1 MSTTTATPVAPLDLS
16 GTPGIG
22 FGRLLLVE
30 LRKLVDTRAS
40 RWLLIAI
47 AAVTT
52 AIVVIFFLASDEQDR
67 TFSNLT
73 GATGILQS
81 YLLPVLPIMLVT
93 GEWSQRTALTTFTLV
108 PGRGRVVLAKVVASV
123 LAGLAAVVLAF
134 ALAALGAAVGGA
146 PDAFASFGF
155 DWFGRF
161 TLLETMGILEGLGFA
176 LLFLNSAAAIVVYL
190 VVPIAFSIIAN
201 VWTFLRDAAPWIDLG
216 TAQTPLQDPA
226 ANVDGHD
233 WLHLLTATLIWIVLP
248 FVIGLVRVLRAE
260 VK

>member
-1 MSTTTATPVAPLDLS
+1 MSTVTAPAPLDLS
-16 GTPGIG
+16 GTPRIG

-40 RWLLIAI
+40 RWLLISI
-47 AAVTT
+47 AAVT
-52 AIVVIFFLASDEQDR
+52 ALIVLIFFLASHQRDR
-67 TFSNLT
+67 TFSNFT
-73 GATGILQS
+73 GATGALQS
-81 YLLPVLPIMLVT
+81 FLLPVLPIMLVT

-108 PGRGRVVLAKVVASV
+108 PGRGRVIAAKVVASV

-146 PDAFASFGF
+146 PHAFQDFGAGS
-155 DWFGRF
+155 FGRF
-161 TLLETMGILEGLGFA
+161 ALLETLGILTGLGFA

-201 VWTFLRDAAPWIDLG
+201 VWTFLNHAAPWVDLN
-216 TAQTPLQDPA
+216 TAETPLQDLTTKL
-226 ANVDGHD
+226 DGKD
-233 WLHLLTATLIWIVLP
+233 WLHLLTSSLIWIALP
-248 FVIGLVRVLRAE
+248 FLAGLWRVLRSE